1 MLCGSFTMVGL
12 GWGSSAP
19 RPRQRSHGLAASEL
33 GGVPSRTGP
42 WRLVALLLCLSCPW
56 TVACGKGHVSVAAG
70 GVRGTLV
77 GPMEAGAPHL
87 RSDASRHSRPS
98 APAHRMQLPGPH
110 VELRAV

>member
-33 GGVPSRTGP
+33 GGVPSRTGSGQ
-42 WRLVALLLCLSCPW
+42 LVALLPCLSCPW
-56 TVACGKGHVSVAAG
+56 AVACSTGHISVAAG

-77 GPMEAGAPHL
+77 APMEAGALHL
-87 RSDASRHSRPS
+87 HSGASRHSRPS
-98 APAHRMQLPGPH
+98 APAHRTQLLGPH